1 MSTACG
7 LSFDG
12 SRFWVTHRRR
22 EYGPFD
28 YQWSADL
35 RGLELTYQGQKF
47 GEHCSED
54 EIFADLKEY
63 QLPQTVVEVA
73 CIALGSLL
81 YGIINSLDEGE
92 RRKFLVDRL
101 REHGHEK
108 FADSCRENQLKSK
121 KVKGKR

>member
-7 LSFDG
+7 LNFDG

-101 REHGHEK
+101 REHGYEK
-108 FADSCRENQLKSK
+108 FADSCRDNS
-121 KVKGKR
+121 R

>member
-7 LSFDG
+7 LNFDG

-28 YQWSADL
+28 YQWSTDL
-35 RGLELTYQGQKF
+35 RGLEMLYQGQKF

-54 EIFADLKEY
+54 EIFADLKEFR
-63 QLPQTVVEVA
+63 LPQTVVAVA

-92 RRKFLVDRL
+92 RREFLVGRL
-101 REHGHEK
+101 REHGYEK
-108 FADSCRENQLKSK
+108 FADSCRDNS
-121 KVKGKR
+121 R

>member
-1 MSTACG
+1 MSKASG

-22 EYGPFD
+22 KYGPFD
-28 YQWSADL
+28 YQWSRDL
-35 RGLELTYQGQKF
+35 RGLEMTYQGEKF

-63 QLPQTVVEVA
+63 HLPRTVVEVA

-81 YGIINSLDEGE
+81 YGIVNSIGESE
-92 RRKFLVDRL
+92 RREFLVGRL
-101 REHGHEK
+101 REHGYEK
-108 FADSCRENQLKSK
+108 FADSCCDNSR
-121 KVKGKR
+121 